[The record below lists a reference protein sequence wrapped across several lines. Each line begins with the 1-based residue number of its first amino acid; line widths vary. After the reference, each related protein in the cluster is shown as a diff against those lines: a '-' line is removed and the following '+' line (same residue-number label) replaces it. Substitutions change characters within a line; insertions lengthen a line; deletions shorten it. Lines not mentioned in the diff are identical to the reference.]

1 MSKEVPKTDGKQDE
15 IVPIARNRAAGFKYE
30 LLERFEAGLVLTGT
44 EVKSLRNGQ
53 ASIAEAFVRPVG
65 NDLLV
70 IGMTIPP
77 YEQGNR
83 MNHVPDRPRKLL
95 MHKREIARLR
105 ERVKERGLTLAPTS
119 LYFKRGYAKLQFA
132 LAKGKQAGDKRE
144 TIKKRE
150 AKREM
155 DRAMRRR

>member
-1 MSKEVPKTDGKQDE
+1 MTENLTMAQIMHNMPKVFKAD
-15 IVPIARNRAAGFKYE
+15 RAAGVDADIQF
-30 LLERFEAGLVLTGT
+30 RFTGEEPGAYVLS
-44 EVKSLRNGQ
+44 VRNGQ